1 MQSEVEPESDA
12 DMHSGSDSTLTELES
27 TSSVRSE
34 SERSESER
42 SESDSDDHMQS
53 ASASASETEV
63 HPILAFYDSEHNAP
77 FDPEDPETTFEQV
90 MLWTDS
96 ELEHRHDYIQH
107 LFPIPEVSG
116 ANPNAPVLTE
126 EVRDAFIADPDLQEN
141 MRRAWVMMMA
151 FFGWEL
157 ATEEM
162 AEGAH
167 VRVGYP
173 VPRRHFRD
181 LAEQTWLQHSNHNQL
196 RITRIIRSMRILGLY
211 EEAQMMTSALMDA
224 DEAAQNVVNAETLGI
239 WFDTSIRPVCYP
251 PMFPKNDVPVC
262 DWLLGLDPDEDG
274 TEEVMP
280 ADDYEDESISR
291 QGFLEGASLD
301 YEAEGGGHP
310 GIYEPHFPE
319 HPLSAVLTPDVQSL
333 YQHYERFSP
342 RLRSERDSES
352 PERLSL

>member
-1 MQSEVEPESDA
+1 MQAEAEPESDA

-27 TSSVRSE
+27 NSSV
-34 SERSESER
+34 R
-42 SESDSDDHMQS
+42 SESDSDDQMQS

-63 HPILAFYDSEHNAP
+63 HPILAFYDSEHKAP
-77 FDPEDPETTFEQV
+77 FDPEDPETTFEHV

-251 PMFPKNDVPVC
+251 PMFPKNDVPVY
-262 DWLLGLDPDEDG
+262 PDEDG

-280 ADDYEDESISR
+280 ADDHEDETISR

-301 YEAEGGGHP
+301 YEAEGRGHP

>member
-1 MQSEVEPESDA
+1 MRTESEPESDA
-12 DMHSGSDSTLTELES
+12 DIQSGTDSTLTELES
-27 TSSVRSE
+27 MSSMH
-34 SERSESER
+34 
-42 SESDSDDHMQS
+42 SESDSDNQMQS
-53 ASASASETEV
+53 GTESEAEV
-63 HPILAFYDSEHNAP
+63 HPILAFYDSDYKAP

-90 MLWTDS
+90 MLWTDT
-96 ELEHRHDYIQH
+96 ELENRHDYIQH

-126 EVRDAFIADPDLQEN
+126 EVRDAFIADPELQEN
-141 MRRAWVMMMA
+141 MRCAWLMMMA

-162 AEGAH
+162 AEDLR

-173 VPRRHFRD
+173 VPRRNFRD
-181 LAEQTWLQHSNHNQL
+181 LAEQSWLQHSNHNQL

-224 DEAAQNVVNAETLGI
+224 DEAAQNVVNAETLKI

-251 PMFPKNDVPVC
+251 PTFQKDDVPVC
-262 DWLLGLDPDEDG
+262 DWLLGLDPDDDG

-280 ADDYEDESISR
+280 ADSDEYETISR

-301 YEAEGGGHP
+301 YEAERGGHP

-319 HPLSAVLTPDVQSL
+319 HPLSAILTPDVQSL
-333 YQHYERFSP
+333 FQHYEQFSP
-342 RLRSERDSES
+342 RLS
-352 PERLSL
+352 PERNRSESDSPERMWL